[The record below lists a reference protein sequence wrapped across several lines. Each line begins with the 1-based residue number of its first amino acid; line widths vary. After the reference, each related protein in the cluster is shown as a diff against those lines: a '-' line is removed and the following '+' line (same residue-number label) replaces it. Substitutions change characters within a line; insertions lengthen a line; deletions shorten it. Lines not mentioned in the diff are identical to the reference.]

1 MGTEIFRMCSLGL
14 SLNEILQFLHRAKR
28 YFCSLFS
35 FAVDAS
41 VLSVGSVVQLRRAIA
56 GISKNRRPG
65 AYPSDMA
72 RNFCICVLIMPVL
85 DPCAH
90 P

>member
-1 MGTEIFRMCSLGL
+1 MGTEILRMSSVGL
-14 SLNEILQFLHRAKR
+14 SLNEILRFLHRAKR
-28 YFCSLFS
+28 YFSSLFS
-35 FAVDAS
+35 FSVDAS
-41 VLSVGSVVQLRRAIA
+41 VLSVGSVDQLRWAIA
-56 GISKNRRPG
+56 GTSKNRRPA

-72 RNFCICVLIMPVL
+72 RNFCVCVVIMSVL

>member
-14 SLNEILQFLHRAKR
+14 SLNEILRFLHRAKR
-28 YFCSLFS
+28 YFSSLFS

-56 GISKNRRPG
+56 GISKTGAQARILPAWPG
-65 AYPSDMA
+65 TFAFA
-72 RNFCICVLIMPVL
+72 
-85 DPCAH
+85 
-90 P
+90 

>member
-1 MGTEIFRMCSLGL
+1 MGTEIFRMCSLGP
-14 SLNEILQFLHRAKR
+14 SFDEILRFLHRAKR
-28 YFCSLFS
+28 YFRSLFS
-35 FAVDAS
+35 FPVDAS
-41 VLSVGSVVQLRRAIA
+41 VLSVGSVVQLRCAIP
-56 GISKNRRPG
+56 GIPKNRRPG
-65 AYPSDMA
+65 AYPSGMA

>member
-1 MGTEIFRMCSLGL
+1 MGTGNFRMCSLGL
-14 SLNEILQFLHRAKR
+14 SLDKILQVPHRAKR

-35 FAVDAS
+35 VSVEAS
-41 VLSVGSVVQLRRAIA
+41 VVSVGSVVRLHRAIA
-56 GISKNRRPG
+56 GISKSRRPG
-65 AYPSDMA
+65 AYSSDMA
-72 RNFCICVLIMPVL
+72 RNLCIRGVIMPVL